1 MTRLTACFLSTAALL
16 LAGLSASSARGA
28 EASKEGVEFFE
39 KNIRPVLAESCFK
52 CHSAEAKANKKLKSK
67 FYADS
72 MEGLKKGGESEKPAI
87 VPGDPEKSALIK
99 SIRYEYKGDD

>member
-1 MTRLTACFLSTAALL
+1 MRKLTGWLCAAAALL
-16 LAGLSASSARGA
+16 LAGSGSARAA